1 MMFRRKEKIVDV
13 DQMLS
18 LQAAVIIQ
26 CWYRKCKARLEV
38 RRKCAWQVNQS
49 LEYVTDESDSEGL
62 QLILSSFGNGDASK
76 KFLCNREPSFTS
88 DFNPDPNHIH
98 FPIPEEMFL
107 SFLNWIQS
115 DKIIPTNFFTLILN
129 KATEFFSQQPNLT
142 EIQLEDEHHLIIC
155 GDLHGNLIA
164 ALRVFEETGLPNSRN
179 RFVFNGD
186 FVDRGTKSVEVL
198 SLLLM
203 AVLTYPTYVFLNRGN
218 HEDIMVN
225 ERYGFVKELSNK
237 YSKDRNNLIHLC
249 DKLFCSLP
257 IGAIVNERIF
267 ICHGGISK
275 HTDLMKLKLLNR
287 FKLSSLLQPCL
298 DGDNCVN
305 FNDWQQVLDLLWS
318 DPQDKDGCRPNGFRG
333 AGCYFGPDITDSFLG
348 TTGFSMIIRSHECHM
363 EGWHISHSGKVL
375 TIFSSFDYF
384 TLRSNEGAYACV
396 TGRESNQ
403 ITNPNATVSL
413 YPIKCVPK
421 NTFSASL
428 NIYVNVFVLMRM
440 QDQLLDNDR
449 TLNDPVNMAFVCLWQ
464 RIIHHKEKLLGCF
477 SQLDIYNSGIVSL
490 TDWCDIMA
498 SVTRL
503 KLSWRCLRSFLANLS
518 IDHTDQVTYNSMF
531 TGNCVIHPDLPN
543 ENSLANEIFE
553 LQPHLLTVVQACHF
567 KLNSVNLYSL
577 VAKLESADHNVQI
590 ARLKIVV
597 SKLIKLLN
605 KSDVISFNLDKFL
618 ASFLFVEIQK
628 RVKV

>member
-1 MMFRRKEKIVDV
+1 MMFGRKGKIVNA
-13 DQMLS
+13 DQ
-18 LQAAVIIQ
+18 
-26 CWYRKCKARLEV
+26 
-38 RRKCAWQVNQS
+38 N
-49 LEYVTDESDSEGL
+49 
-62 QLILSSFGNGDASK
+62 LSSN

-88 DFNPDPNHIH
+88 DFNPDPNHLH
-98 FPIPEEMFL
+98 FPIPEENFL
-107 SFLNWIQS
+107 SFLTWIQS

-155 GDLHGNLIA
+155 GDLHGNLLA

-186 FVDRGTKSVEVL
+186 FVDRGTKSAEVL

-237 YSKDRNNLIHLC
+237 YSKDKNNLIHLC

-275 HTDLMKLKLLNR
+275 HTDLVKLKLLNR

-298 DGDNCVN
+298 DGDNRVN

-333 AGCYFGPDITDSFLG
+333 AGCYFGPDITDSFLD
-348 TTGFSMIIRSHECHM
+348 TTSFSMIIRSHECYM

-396 TGRESNQ
+396 TGGKSNE
-403 ITNPNATVSL
+403 INVTNPNAIVSL
-413 YPIKCVPK
+413 YPLKCVPK
-421 NTFSASL
+421 DTFLSSL
-428 NIYVNVFVLMRM
+428 NIYVNVFVLIKV
-440 QDQLLDNDR
+440 QDQVLDKNR

-464 RIIHHKEKLLGCF
+464 RIIRHKEKLLECF
-477 SQLDIYNSGIVSL
+477 SQLDIHNSGIISL

-498 SVTRL
+498 SVTQL
-503 KLSWRCLRSFLANLS
+503 KLSWRCLRSFLVNLS
-518 IDHTDQVTYNSMF
+518 LDHTDQVAYNSMF
-531 TGNCVIHPDLPN
+531 TGNCVMHPDIPN

-553 LQPHLLTVVQACHF
+553 LQPHLLTIFQACHF
-567 KLNSVNLYSL
+567 KPNNVNLYSL
-577 VAKLESADHNVQI
+577 VAKLESADYNVQI

-605 KSDVISFNLDKFL
+605 NNDIMSFNLDKFL
-618 ASFLFVEIQK
+618 ASFLFVEIKK
-628 RVKV
+628 RVKSMFLK